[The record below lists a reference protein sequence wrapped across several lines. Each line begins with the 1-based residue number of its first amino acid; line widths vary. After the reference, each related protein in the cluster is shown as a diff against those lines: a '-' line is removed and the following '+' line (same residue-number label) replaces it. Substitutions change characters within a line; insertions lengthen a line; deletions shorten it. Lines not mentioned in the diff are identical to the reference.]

1 MIHWTTPVPFCNLFP
16 LLEFSS
22 PGDCVGKFLL
32 ESLSS
37 SPSLSLY
44 AAETEKPEKPRRRD
58 ETTEREREVSRPRKE
73 SVDMARGGEGR
84 RGHATR

>member
-1 MIHWTTPVPFCNLFP
+1 M
-16 LLEFSS
+16 
-22 PGDCVGKFLL
+22 GKFLL

-37 SPSLSLY
+37 SPSLSLRRGNRKTGK
-44 AAETEKPEKPRRRD
+44 ASKARRD
-58 ETTEREREVSRPRKE
+58 DREREREVSRPRKE

>member
-1 MIHWTTPVPFCNLFP
+1 MDNTGPLLQPVPSPRVLLSWRLRGQISPRVSLF
-16 LLEFSS
+16 L
-22 PGDCVGKFLL
+22 
-32 ESLSS
+32 SL
-37 SPSLSLY
+37 SLSLY

-73 SVDMARGGEGR
+73 SVDMARGGEER